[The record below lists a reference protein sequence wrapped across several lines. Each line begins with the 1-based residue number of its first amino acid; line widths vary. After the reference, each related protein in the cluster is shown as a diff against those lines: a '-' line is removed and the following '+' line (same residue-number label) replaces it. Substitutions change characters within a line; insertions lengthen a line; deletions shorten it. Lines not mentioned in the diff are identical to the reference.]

1 MLSMAKLEF
10 LQRAGAPLDM
20 AHRSIGTKSST
31 RFSSFRS
38 FFSRSRAGSSASEN
52 DSSSSEDQE
61 ENDMEEGQTGRLS
74 QMLMHV
80 APREVVH
87 MRESFVYMVAGLKS
101 FARYMDPEIMRI
113 VVQSK
118 RQAQLGMGKA
128 PVTIFFSS
136 SELGGA
142 DGGAGMALCSCW
154 GAESTSR
161 VTLGMSP
168 YYISFAAR
176 HLPSLQDHELMTR

>member
-1 MLSMAKLEF
+1 
-10 LQRAGAPLDM
+10 RN
-20 AHRSIGTKSST
+20 RSD
-31 RFSSFRS
+31 RS
-38 FFSRSRAGSSASEN
+38 HAGSSASEG
-52 DSSSSEDQE
+52 DSSGSEDEE
-61 ENDMEEGQTGRLS
+61 ENDVEEGETGRLS
-74 QMLMHV
+74 RMLMHV

-168 YYISFAAR
+168 YYISLSAIQ
-176 HLPSLQDHELMTR
+176 LPSLQDRELMTR